1 MEGVATQESGWVDV
15 HAHFTT
21 PDYIAAA
28 TAAGYGQ
35 PDGMRGYPAWS
46 VEDHLR
52 LLDDNG
58 IATAVLS
65 MSSPGVHFGDDA
77 AAAALARSVNDV
89 AADASDAHPTRFSWF
104 AALPLP
110 DIDASVRELR
120 HAIDERGAH
129 GAVVETN
136 AHGMYLGDARM
147 DAVYAELDAR
157 RGVLFIHPTTP
168 ACGEVTA
175 LGRPRPMMEFMFDT
189 ARAVTDLVLAGVP
202 QRFPQMQV
210 IVPHAGGVLPLLA
223 DRIQGFMSIFGDP
236 AAPKPDVHGALAR
249 FYYDLAGDPFPR
261 LVPALLT
268 ITDRDHVLY
277 GTDYCWTPAPG
288 VAKRLDLINADS
300 PDWKASPTAAAR
312 ALLDAVARGGA
323 AHDERSG
330 HAR

>member
-1 MEGVATQESGWVDV
+1 MTPDSLADPATGWIDV
-15 HAHFTT
+15 HAHYTT

-35 PDGMRGYPAWS
+35 PDGMRGYPAWT
-46 VEDHLR
+46 VEEHLR

-58 IATAVLS
+58 IAHAVLS

-77 AAAALARSVNDV
+77 AAGALARSVNDV
-89 AADASDAHPTRFSWF
+89 AAGARAAHPDRFSWF
-104 AALPLP
+104 ACLPLP
-110 DIDASVRELR
+110 DVAASVRELR
-120 HAIDERGAH
+120 RALDAGARGV
-129 GAVVETN
+129 VVETN
-136 AHGMYLGDARM
+136 AQGMYLGDPRM
-147 DAVYAELDAR
+147 DEVYAELDAR
-157 RGVLFIHPTTP
+157 RAILFIHPTTP

-175 LGRPRPMMEFMFDT
+175 LGRPRPMIEFMFDT

-202 QRFPQMQV
+202 DRFGRMPV

-236 AAPKPDVHGALAR
+236 SVPKPDVHGALAR

-268 ITDRDHVLY
+268 VTSRDHVLY

-288 VAKRLDLINADS
+288 VAKRLALITADS
-300 PDWKASPTAAAR
+300 PDWQASTTRAAR
-312 ALLDAVARGGA
+312 ALLDAVGE
-323 AHDERSG
+323 D
-330 HAR
+330 